1 MSKDFRD
8 AEVLL
13 DVQNL
18 KQYFG
23 SMRAS
28 VKAVEDVSFQIHKG
42 GLHPYEFKIRCFR
55 KRKRKSVF
63 PYPRIR

>member
-28 VKAVEDVSFQIHKG
+28 VKAVDDVSFSNG
-42 GLHPYEFKIRCFR
+42 GCCSPCFTC
-55 KRKRKSVF
+55 V
-63 PYPRIR
+63 